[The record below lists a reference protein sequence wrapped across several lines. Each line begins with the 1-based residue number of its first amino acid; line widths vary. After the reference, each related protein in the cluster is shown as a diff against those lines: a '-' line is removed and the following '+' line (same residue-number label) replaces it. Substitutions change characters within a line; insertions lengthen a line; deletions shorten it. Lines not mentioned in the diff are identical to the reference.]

1 MNHMNNC
8 LKVVP
13 ELDTMNYIYAI
24 ILKK

>member
-1 MNHMNNC
+1 MNNC